1 VFGYFVD
8 RQTGGIMRRTFG
20 LVIAMLAIASV
31 ACSGDDGSSSSVA
44 PATEAPTSEA
54 PSTDAPP
61 VTEPPFE
68 ITSPALND
76 VGVTNVEGPITGG
89 AGAVVFGTST
99 FDGATFGYVEEEYFI
114 GGTATSYTSATPL
127 TEDGLWEVTAKDTAD
142 YKTRILVRRPTDAS
156 TFGGTVYVEWLNV
169 TAGLDTGP
177 TWSLSWID
185 MIRQG
190 AVWIGVS
197 TQRVGVEGGG
207 NPMGEFRVL
216 KKADPERYGS
226 LNHPGDNYSYD
237 IFSQA
242 GATVWQQADTI
253 LGGLQPEVVIAAG
266 ESQSGFRMAS
276 YLNTLAQM
284 HDVYNG
290 YLVHSR
296 GSRAANLYCATNC
309 ADPGDPSD
317 VKTPQTVRI
326 REDLTRPVLNFVTET
341 DVVGQ
346 SLGYRRAEQ
355 PDSDVFRNWEVAGTA
370 HGDAYSLGINDGELG
385 DGVADEQLFAAQF
398 GAPTSVYMGIIE
410 CSKPINAGP
419 HTYVL
424 RAALRS
430 LDSWIRTG
438 VPPASMPKLQ
448 NTADIMSYETDDNGV
463 ALGGIRTPYVDVP
476 LAVLSGYGQDAGG
489 GFCGLF
495 GTTTSF
501 TAEQLD
507 ALYPSADDFLTK
519 WNEAT
524 DAAVASGVIL
534 EIDAEAIKAAAMQ
547 YEAMRS
553 AS

>member
-1 VFGYFVD
+1 
-8 RQTGGIMRRTFG
+8 MRRRSG
-20 LVIAMLAIASV
+20 LFIALLVVGVS
-31 ACSGDDGSSSSVA
+31 ACSGDGDGSSGSVPASDA
-44 PATEAPTSEA
+44 PSSEA
-54 PSTDAPP
+54 PSTEAPP
-61 VTEPPFE
+61 VTEAPFAPVA
-68 ITSPALND
+68 PALSG
-76 VGVTNVEGPITGG
+76 VGDTTVEGPVTGG
-89 AGAVVFGTST
+89 AGQIVFGTSA
-99 FDGATFGYVEEEYFI
+99 FDGSAFGYMEEEYFI

-127 TEDGLWEVTAKDTAD
+127 SEDGSWTVEAKDTAD
-142 YKTRILVRRPTDAS
+142 FKTRIVVRRPVEAAD
-156 TFGGTVYVEWLNV
+156 FGGTAYVEWLNV

-185 MIRQG
+185 IIRQG
-190 AVWIGVS
+190 AVWVGVS

-216 KKADPERYGS
+216 KKADPDRYGT

-242 GATVWQQADTI
+242 GATVWRQADTI

-276 YLNTLAQM
+276 YLNAFAPM

-317 VKTPQTVRI
+317 VKTPQVVRI

-341 DVVGQ
+341 DVVGTN
-346 SLGYRRAEQ
+346 LGYRRAEQ

-370 HGDAYSLGINDGELG
+370 HGDAYSLGIGDGEKG
-385 DGVADEQLFAAQF
+385 DGAADVELFEAQF

-424 RAALRS
+424 RAALRA
-430 LDSWIRTG
+430 LDAWIRTG
-438 VPPASMPKLQ
+438 VAPAGMPKLE
-448 NTADIMSYETDDNGV
+448 NNAEITGYATDANGV

-476 LAVLSGYGQDAGG
+476 LAVLSGLGQEGG

-495 GTTTSF
+495 GTTTTF
-501 TAEQLD
+501 TAEQMD
-507 ALYPSADDFLTK
+507 ALYPTADDFVAK

-524 DAAVASGVIL
+524 DAAVAAGAIL
-534 EIDAEAIKAAAMQ
+534 EIDAEAVKAAGAGYGARRAAM
-547 YEAMRS
+547 
-553 AS
+553 

>member
-1 VFGYFVD
+1 
-8 RQTGGIMRRTFG
+8 MRRRSG
-20 LVIAMLAIASV
+20 LFIALLVVGVS
-31 ACSGDDGSSSSVA
+31 ACSGDGDGSSGSVTA
-44 PATEAPTSEA
+44 SDAPTSEA
-54 PSTDAPP
+54 PSTEAPP
-61 VTEPPFE
+61 VTEAPFAPVA
-68 ITSPALND
+68 PALS
-76 VGVTNVEGPITGG
+76 GVADTTVEGPVTGG
-89 AGAVVFGTST
+89 AGQIVFGTSA
-99 FDGATFGYVEEEYFI
+99 FDGSAFGYMEEEYFI

-127 TEDGLWEVTAKDTAD
+127 SEDGSWTVEAKDTAD
-142 YKTRILVRRPTDAS
+142 FKTRIVVRRPVEAAD
-156 TFGGTVYVEWLNV
+156 FGGTAYVEWLNV

-185 MIRQG
+185 IIRQG
-190 AVWIGVS
+190 AVWVGVS

-216 KKADPERYGS
+216 KKADPDRYGT

-242 GATVWQQADTI
+242 GATVWRQADTI

-276 YLNTLAQM
+276 YLNAFAPM

-317 VKTPQTVRI
+317 VRTPTVVRI

-341 DVVGQ
+341 DVVGTN
-346 SLGYRRAEQ
+346 LGYRRAEQ

-370 HGDAYSLGINDGELG
+370 HGDAYSLGIGDGEKG
-385 DGVADEQLFAAQF
+385 DGAADVELFEAQF

-424 RAALRS
+424 RAALRA
-430 LDSWIRTG
+430 LDAWIRTG
-438 VPPASMPKLQ
+438 VAPAGMPKLE
-448 NTADIMSYETDDNGV
+448 NNAEITGYATDANGV

-476 LAVLSGYGQDAGG
+476 LAVLSGLGQEGG

-495 GTTTSF
+495 GTTTTF
-501 TAEQLD
+501 TAEQMD
-507 ALYPSADDFLTK
+507 ALYPTADDFVAK

-524 DAAVASGVIL
+524 DAAVAAGAIL
-534 EIDAEAIKAAAMQ
+534 EIDAEAVKAAGAGYGARRAAM
-547 YEAMRS
+547 
-553 AS
+553 

>member
-1 VFGYFVD
+1 
-8 RQTGGIMRRTFG
+8 MHRTFTWVVVG
-20 LVIAMLAIASV
+20 LAIGLT
-31 ACSGDDGSSSSVA
+31 ACAGDDSGSTSDEPSTQA
-44 PATEAPTSEA
+44 PSTQAPSTEAPV
-54 PSTDAPP
+54 

-68 ITSPALND
+68 VVKPLASG
-76 VGVTNVEGPITGG
+76 VGATTVEGPVSGG
-89 AGAVVFGTST
+89 AGAVVFGTSA
-99 FDGATFGYVEEEYFI
+99 FDGASFEYSEEEFFI
-114 GGTATSYTSATPL
+114 SGTATSYTSATAL
-127 TEDGLWEVTAKDTAD
+127 SEDGSWTVEAKDTAD
-142 YKTRILVRRPTDAS
+142 YKTRILVRRPVAS
-156 TFGGTVYVEWLNV
+156 ETFGGTVYVEWLNV

-185 MIRQG
+185 LMRQG
-190 AVWIGVS
+190 AVWVGVS

-207 NPMGEFRVL
+207 NPMGEFRAL

-276 YLNTLAQM
+276 YLNAFAPM

-296 GSRAANLYCATNC
+296 GARAANLYCATNC

-317 VKTPQTVRI
+317 VKTPQIVRI

-341 DVVGQ
+341 DVVGT

-355 PDSDVFRNWEVAGTA
+355 PDTEVFRNWEVAGTA
-370 HGDAYSLGINDGELG
+370 HGDAYSLGINDGERG
-385 DGVADEQLFAAQF
+385 DGQADIKLFEAQF

-424 RAALRS
+424 RAAIRA
-430 LDSWIRTG
+430 LDTWIRTG
-438 VPPASMPKLQ
+438 VAPASMPKLQ
-448 NTADIMSYETDDNGV
+448 NNAEITGYEVDGNGV

-476 LAVLSGYGQDAGG
+476 MAVLSGIGQEGG

-495 GTTTSF
+495 GTTTSL
-501 TAEQLD
+501 TADQLD
-507 ALYPSADDFLTK
+507 ALYPTADDFIAK
-519 WNEAT
+519 WAEAT

-534 EIDAEAIKAAAMQ
+534 AIDADAIKSAGAN
-547 YEAMRS
+547 YGAMR
-553 AS
+553 AKM

>member
-1 VFGYFVD
+1 
-8 RQTGGIMRRTFG
+8 MRRTSALFFA
-20 LVIAMLAIASV
+20 VLAIGV
-31 ACSGDDGSSSSVA
+31 TACSGDDSSSS
-44 PATEAPTSEA
+44 TEAPTTDTAPMEA
-54 PSTDAPP
+54 STTPP
-61 VTEPPFE
+61 TEPPFAPVA
-68 ITSPALND
+68 PAASG
-76 VGVTNVEGPITGG
+76 VGATTVEGPVTGG
-89 AGAVVFGTST
+89 AGQIVFGTSA
-99 FDGATFGYVEEEYFI
+99 FDGSAFDYVEEEYFI
-114 GGTATSYTSATPL
+114 AGTATSYTSAVPL
-127 TEDGLWEVTAKDTAD
+127 SEDGAWTVEPKDTAD
-142 YKTRILVRRPTDAS
+142 YKTRIVVRRPAATE

-185 MIRQG
+185 MMRQG
-190 AVWIGVS
+190 AVWVGVS
-197 TQRVGVEGGG
+197 AQRVGVEGGG

-276 YLNTLAQM
+276 YLNAFAPM

-309 ADPGDPSD
+309 AEPSDPSD
-317 VKTPQTVRI
+317 VTTPTVVRI

-341 DVVGQ
+341 DVVGDR
-346 SLGYRRAEQ
+346 LGYRRAEQ
-355 PDSDVFRNWEVAGTA
+355 PDTDVFRNWEVAGTA
-370 HGDAYSLGINDGELG
+370 HGDAYSLGINDGEKG
-385 DGVADEQLFAAQF
+385 DGQADIELFEAQF

-410 CSKPINAGP
+410 CSEPINAGP

-424 RAALRS
+424 RAAIRA

-438 VPPASMPKLQ
+438 VVPASTPKLQ
-448 NTADIMSYETDDNGV
+448 NNADITGYEVDANGV

-476 LAVLSGYGQDAGG
+476 MAVLSGIGQDGG

-501 TAEQLD
+501 TADQLD
-507 ALYPSADDFLTK
+507 ALYPTADDFIAK

-524 DAAVASGVIL
+524 DAAVASGAIL
-534 EIDAEAIKAAAMQ
+534 EIDADAIKAAGAN
-547 YEAMRS
+547 YGAMR
-553 AS
+553 AGM

>member
-1 VFGYFVD
+1 
-8 RQTGGIMRRTFG
+8 MRRFVG
-20 LVIAMLAIASV
+20 SLCVVSVLSLV
-31 ACSGDDGSSSSVA
+31 ACSGDDGGSSNTAPSSQPSATEA
-44 PATEAPTSEA
+44 PATE
-54 PSTDAPP
+54 PP
-61 VTEPPFE
+61 VVTEPPFA
-68 ITSPALND
+68 PAAPAMT
-76 VGVTNVEGPITGG
+76 GVASTTVEGPITGG
-89 AGAVVFGTST
+89 AGQVVFGTSS
-99 FDGATFGYVEEEYFI
+99 FDGAAFGYVEEEYFI

-127 TEDGLWEVTAKDTAD
+127 SDDGVWTVEAKDTAD
-142 YKTRILVRRPTDAS
+142 YKTRILVRRPAGAAD
-156 TFGGTVYVEWLNV
+156 FDGTVYVEWLNV

-185 MIRQG
+185 IIRQG
-190 AVWIGVS
+190 AAWVGVS

-242 GATVWQQADTI
+242 GATVWQQPDVI
-253 LGGLQPEVVIAAG
+253 LGGLEPQVVIAAG

-276 YLNTLAQM
+276 YLNAFAPM

-296 GSRAANLYCATNC
+296 GARAANLYCATNC

-317 VKTPQTVRI
+317 VKTPVVVRI

-346 SLGYRRAEQ
+346 ALGYRRAEQ
-355 PDSDVFRNWEVAGTA
+355 PDSDVFRSWEVTGTA
-370 HGDAYSLGINDGELG
+370 HGDAYSLGFGDSEKG
-385 DGVADEQLFAAQF
+385 DGQADVTVFEAQF

-424 RAALRS
+424 RAALRA
-430 LDSWIRTG
+430 LDNWVRTG
-438 VPPASMPKLQ
+438 VAPASRPKLQ
-448 NTADIMSYETDDNGV
+448 NNADITGYDVDANGV

-476 LAVLSGYGQDAGG
+476 LAVLSGYGQEGG
-489 GFCGLF
+489 TGFCGLF

-501 TAEQLD
+501 TSEQLD
-507 ALYPSADDFLTK
+507 ALYPTAEDFLTK
-519 WNEAT
+519 WNDAT
-524 DAAVASGVIL
+524 DAAVANGDIL
-534 EIDAEAIKAAAMQ
+534 EIDGEAIKAAAAAR
-547 YEAMRS
+547 YEAIRA

>member
-1 VFGYFVD
+1 
-8 RQTGGIMRRTFG
+8 MRRTFG

-31 ACSGDDGSSSSVA
+31 ACSGDDGSSSSEA

>member
-1 VFGYFVD
+1 
-8 RQTGGIMRRTFG
+8 MRRRSG
-20 LVIAMLAIASV
+20 LFIALLVVGVS
-31 ACSGDDGSSSSVA
+31 ACSGDGDGSSGSV
-44 PATEAPTSEA
+44 PASDAPTSEA
-54 PSTDAPP
+54 PSTEAPP
-61 VTEPPFE
+61 VTEAPFAPVA
-68 ITSPALND
+68 PALSG
-76 VGVTNVEGPITGG
+76 VGDTTVEGPVTGG
-89 AGAVVFGTST
+89 AGQIVFGTSA
-99 FDGATFGYVEEEYFI
+99 FDGSAFGYMEEEYFI

-127 TEDGLWEVTAKDTAD
+127 SEDGSWTVEAKDTAD
-142 YKTRILVRRPTDAS
+142 FKTRIVVRRPVEAAD
-156 TFGGTVYVEWLNV
+156 FGGTAYVEWLNV

-185 MIRQG
+185 IIRQG
-190 AVWIGVS
+190 AVWVGVS

-216 KKADPERYGS
+216 KKADPDRYGT

-242 GATVWQQADTI
+242 GATVWRQADTI

-276 YLNTLAQM
+276 YLNAFAPM

-317 VKTPQTVRI
+317 VKTPQVVRI

-341 DVVGQ
+341 DVVGTN
-346 SLGYRRAEQ
+346 LGYRRAEQ

-370 HGDAYSLGINDGELG
+370 HGDAYSLGIGDGEKG
-385 DGVADEQLFAAQF
+385 DGAADVELFEAQF

-424 RAALRS
+424 RAALRA
-430 LDSWIRTG
+430 LDAWIRTG
-438 VPPASMPKLQ
+438 VAPADMPKLE
-448 NTADIMSYETDDNGV
+448 NNAEITGYATDANGV

-476 LAVLSGYGQDAGG
+476 LAVLSGLGQEGG

-495 GTTTSF
+495 GTTTTF
-501 TAEQLD
+501 TAEQMD
-507 ALYPSADDFLTK
+507 ALYPTADDFVAK

-524 DAAVASGVIL
+524 DAAVAAGAIL
-534 EIDAEAIKAAAMQ
+534 EIDAEAVKAAGAGYGARRAAM
-547 YEAMRS
+547 
-553 AS
+553 

>member
-1 VFGYFVD
+1 
-8 RQTGGIMRRTFG
+8 MRRTSALFVA
-20 LVIAMLAIASV
+20 LLALGV
-31 ACSGDDGSSSSVA
+31 TACSGDDSGSSNEGSS
-44 PATEAPTSEA
+44 TEA
-54 PSTDAPP
+54 PSTEAPSTEAP
-61 VTEPPFE
+61 VVTEPPFAP
-68 ITSPALND
+68 TPPAVSG
-76 VGVTNVEGPITGG
+76 VGATTVEGPVTGG
-89 AGAVVFGTST
+89 AGQIVFGTST
-99 FDGATFGYVEEEYFI
+99 FDGAAFDYTEEEYFI
-114 GGTATSYTSATPL
+114 AGTATSYTSATPL
-127 TEDGLWEVTAKDTAD
+127 SEDGKWTVEPKDTAE
-142 YKTRILVRRPTDAS
+142 YKTRIVVRRPVSAE

-190 AVWIGVS
+190 AAWVGVS

-266 ESQSGFRMAS
+266 ESQSAFRMAS
-276 YLNTLAQM
+276 YLDALAPI

-296 GSRAANLYCATNC
+296 GSRAANLTCATNC
-309 ADPGDPSD
+309 VDPVDPSD
-317 VKTPQTVRI
+317 VPTPTVVRI

-341 DVVGQ
+341 DVVGDR
-346 SLGYRRAEQ
+346 LGYRRAEQ
-355 PDSDVFRNWEVAGTA
+355 PDTEVFRSWEVAGTA
-370 HGDAYSLGINDGELG
+370 HGDAYSLGINDGEKG
-385 DGVADEQLFAAQF
+385 DGQADVELFEAQF

-424 RAALRS
+424 RAAIRA
-430 LDSWIRTG
+430 LDTWIRTG
-438 VPPASMPKLQ
+438 VAPASMPKLQ
-448 NTADIMSYETDDNGV
+448 NNADITGYEVDANGV

-476 LAVLSGYGQDAGG
+476 MAVLSGLGQDGG

-501 TAEQLD
+501 TADQLD
-507 ALYPSADDFLTK
+507 AMYPTADDFIAR

-524 DAAVASGVIL
+524 DAAVAAGAIL
-534 EIDAEAIKAAAMQ
+534 EIDAEAIKAAGTN
-547 YEAMRS
+547 YGAMR
-553 AS
+553 ATM

>member
-1 VFGYFVD
+1 
-8 RQTGGIMRRTFG
+8 MRRCALVVVAVVG
-20 LVIAMLAIASV
+20 LV
-31 ACSGDDGSSSSVA
+31 ACSGDDGSSDQSSPDV
-44 PATEAPTSEA
+44 PATESPTTEV
-54 PSTDAPP
+54 PP
-61 VTEPPFE
+61 VTEAPFAIVPP
-68 ITSPALND
+68 SAD
-76 VGVTNVEGPITGG
+76 GVGETVVEGPVTGG

-99 FDGATFGYVEEEYFI
+99 FDGSAFDYVEEEYFI
-114 GGTATSYTSATPL
+114 SGTATSYTSATPL
-127 TEDGLWEVTAKDTAD
+127 SEDGAWEVTPKDTAD
-142 YKTRILVRRPTDAS
+142 YKTRILVRRPADAS
-156 TFGGTVYVEWLNV
+156 AFGGTVYVEWLNV

-190 AVWIGVS
+190 AVWVGVS

-242 GATVWQQADTI
+242 GATVWRQADTI

-266 ESQSGFRMAS
+266 ESQSAFRMAS
-276 YLNTLAQM
+276 YLNAFAPM

-296 GSRAANLYCATNC
+296 GARAANLYCATNC

-317 VKTPQTVRI
+317 VKTPQIVRI

-341 DVVGQ
+341 DVVGTA
-346 SLGYRRAEQ
+346 LGYRRAEQ
-355 PDSDVFRNWEVAGTA
+355 PDTEVFRNWEVAGTA
-370 HGDAYSLGINDGELG
+370 HGDAYSLGINDGEKG
-385 DGVADEQLFAAQF
+385 DGQADVDLFEAQF

-424 RAALRS
+424 RAAIRA
-430 LDSWIRTG
+430 LDGWIRTG
-438 VPPASMPKLQ
+438 VAPASMPKLQ
-448 NTADIMSYETDDNGV
+448 NNADITGYEVDGNGV

-476 LAVLSGYGQDAGG
+476 LAVLSGYGQEGGG

-495 GTTTSF
+495 GTTTSL
-501 TAEQLD
+501 TADQLD
-507 ALYPSADDFLTK
+507 ALYPTADDFIAK
-519 WNEAT
+519 WNAAT
-524 DAAVASGVIL
+524 DAAVASGAIL
-534 EIDAEAIKAAAMQ
+534 EIDAEAIKTAGAN
-547 YEAMRS
+547 YGAMR
-553 AS
+553 ASM

>member
-31 ACSGDDGSSSSVA
+31 ACSGDDGSSSSEA

-76 VGVTNVEGPITGG
+76 VGITNVEGPITGG

>member
-1 VFGYFVD
+1 
-8 RQTGGIMRRTFG
+8 MRRRFG
-20 LVIAMLAIASV
+20 LFIALLVVGVS
-31 ACSGDDGSSSSVA
+31 ACSGDGDGSSSSVPASDA
-44 PATEAPTSEA
+44 PSSEA
-54 PSTDAPP
+54 PSTEAPP
-61 VTEPPFE
+61 VTEAPFAPV
-68 ITSPALND
+68 TPALSG
-76 VGVTNVEGPITGG
+76 VGDTTVEGPVTGG
-89 AGAVVFGTST
+89 AGQIVFGTSA
-99 FDGATFGYVEEEYFI
+99 FDGSAFGYMEEEYFI

-127 TEDGLWEVTAKDTAD
+127 SEDGSWTVEAKDTAEF
-142 YKTRILVRRPTDAS
+142 KTRIVVRRPVDAAD
-156 TFGGTVYVEWLNV
+156 FGGTAYVEWLNV

-185 MIRQG
+185 IIRQG
-190 AVWIGVS
+190 AVWVGVS

-216 KKADPERYGS
+216 KKADPDRYGS

-242 GATVWQQADTI
+242 GATVWRQADTV

-276 YLNTLAQM
+276 YLNAFAPM

-317 VKTPQTVRI
+317 VKTPQVVRI

-341 DVVGQ
+341 DVVGTA
-346 SLGYRRAEQ
+346 LGYRRAEQ

-370 HGDAYSLGINDGELG
+370 HGDAYSLGINDSEKG
-385 DGVADEQLFAAQF
+385 DGQSDIELFEAQF

-410 CSKPINAGP
+410 CSEPINAGP

-424 RAALRS
+424 RAAIRA

-438 VPPASMPKLQ
+438 IAPASTPKLQ
-448 NTADIMSYETDDNGV
+448 NNADITGYEVDVNGV

-476 LAVLSGYGQDAGG
+476 MAVLSGIGQDGG

-501 TAEQLD
+501 TADQLD
-507 ALYPSADDFLTK
+507 VLYPTADDFVAK

-524 DAAVASGVIL
+524 DAAVASGAIL
-534 EIDAEAIKAAAMQ
+534 EIDADAIKAAGAE
-547 YEAMRS
+547 YGAMR
-553 AS
+553 AGM

>member
-1 VFGYFVD
+1 
-8 RQTGGIMRRTFG
+8 MRRRFG
-20 LVIAMLAIASV
+20 LFIALLVVGVS
-31 ACSGDDGSSSSVA
+31 ACSGDGDGSSSSVPASDA
-44 PATEAPTSEA
+44 PSSEA
-54 PSTDAPP
+54 PSTEAPP
-61 VTEPPFE
+61 VTEAPFAPVA
-68 ITSPALND
+68 PALSG
-76 VGVTNVEGPITGG
+76 VGDTTVEGPVTGG
-89 AGAVVFGTST
+89 AGQIVFGTSA
-99 FDGATFGYVEEEYFI
+99 FDGSAFGYMEEEYFI

-127 TEDGLWEVTAKDTAD
+127 SEDGSWTVEAKDTAEF
-142 YKTRILVRRPTDAS
+142 KTRIVVRRPVDAAD
-156 TFGGTVYVEWLNV
+156 FGGTAYVEWLNV

-185 MIRQG
+185 IIRQG
-190 AVWIGVS
+190 AVWVGVS

-216 KKADPERYGS
+216 KKADPDRYGS

-242 GATVWQQADTI
+242 GATVWRQADTV

-276 YLNTLAQM
+276 YLNAFAPM

-317 VKTPQTVRI
+317 VKTPQVVRI

-341 DVVGQ
+341 DVVGTA
-346 SLGYRRAEQ
+346 LGYRRAEQ

-370 HGDAYSLGINDGELG
+370 HGDAYSLGINDSEKG
-385 DGVADEQLFAAQF
+385 DGQSDIELFEAQF

-410 CSKPINAGP
+410 CSEPINAGP

-424 RAALRS
+424 RAAIRA

-438 VPPASMPKLQ
+438 IAPASTPKLQ
-448 NTADIMSYETDDNGV
+448 NNADITGYEVDVNGV

-476 LAVLSGYGQDAGG
+476 MAVLSGIGQDGG

-501 TAEQLD
+501 TADQLD
-507 ALYPSADDFLTK
+507 VLYPTADDFVAK

-524 DAAVASGVIL
+524 DAAVASGAIL
-534 EIDAEAIKAAAMQ
+534 EIDADAIKAAGAE
-547 YEAMRS
+547 YGAMR
-553 AS
+553 AGM